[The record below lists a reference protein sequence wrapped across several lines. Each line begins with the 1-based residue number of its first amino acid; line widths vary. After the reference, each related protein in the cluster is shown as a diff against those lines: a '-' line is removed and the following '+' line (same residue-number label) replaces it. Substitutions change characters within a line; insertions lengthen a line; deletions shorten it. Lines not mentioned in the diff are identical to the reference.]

1 MKTAVVGGMI
11 VGAHCVIIGSVL
23 LMGGCGKTGNMA
35 GPDQSQSELHRAV
48 MPPVEPELT
57 PPKVTL
63 SQDEMGGGKITQ
75 PADMQKYV
83 VKRGDMLSSI
93 AHKHGVSVKE
103 LSKLNNITNP
113 NKVKVGQELM
123 LPGQS
128 GAKSVVTKATPKSVV
143 ASDGMKVY
151 TVVKGDVLSRI
162 AVRHGTTSKEL
173 MTKNELTSDKLKV
186 GQKLVVPA
194 KEVKSEKSS
203 KTVAKTGAKVEAPA
217 VGESAPVSAPVV
229 PSEPAV
235 TTMPA
240 AEEPGATVP
249 AVLPEQAPGSG
260 AALPDPVGAAAQ
272 PFTHDV
278 VAGETLQMI
287 ADKYGVS
294 IDKLMSIN
302 NLSSKDINPPLTLKL
317 P

>member
-11 VGAHCVIIGSVL
+11 VGAHCVVIGSVL
-23 LMGGCGKTGNMA
+23 LMGGCGKTGNVA
-35 GPDQSQSELHRAV
+35 GPDQSQAELRRAV

-63 SQDEMGGGKITQ
+63 PPDDMGGGKV
-75 PADMQKYV
+75 PAPVDSQKYV

-93 AHKHGVSVKE
+93 AQKHGVSVKE
-103 LSKLNNITNP
+103 LSRLNNITNP

-123 LPGQS
+123 LPGPS
-128 GAKSVVTKATPKSVV
+128 SVKSVVSKATPKSVV
-143 ASDGMKVY
+143 ASEGMKVY
-151 TVVKGDVLSRI
+151 TVAKGDVLSRI
-162 AVRHGTTSKEL
+162 AVRHGTTSKAL

-194 KEVKSEKSS
+194 KEVKVKSEKP
-203 KTVAKTGAKVEAPA
+203 KAAAEVVAPA
-217 VGESAPVSAPVV
+217 GAAVQVPAPVV
-229 PSEPAV
+229 PELPV
-235 TTMPA
+235 TAPPV
-240 AEEPGATVP
+240 AEEPGATAP
-249 AVLPEQAPGSG
+249 AVSSEPVPGSG
-260 AALPDPVGAAAQ
+260 AVLPDPVGAVAQ

-278 VAGETLQMI
+278 IAGETLQVI

-294 IDKLMSIN
+294 VDKLMSIN
-302 NLSSKDINPPLTLKL
+302 NLSSKDIKPPMTLKL